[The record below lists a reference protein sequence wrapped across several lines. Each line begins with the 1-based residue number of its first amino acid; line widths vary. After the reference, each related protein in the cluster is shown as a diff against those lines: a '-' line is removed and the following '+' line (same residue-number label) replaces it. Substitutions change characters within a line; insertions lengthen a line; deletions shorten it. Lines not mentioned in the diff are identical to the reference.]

1 MDYITQIYTYRRT
14 DKIQEIVKKLYNKD
28 SNPECREYLLI
39 KFLRE
44 TCDSSQENIVSLKSL
59 IENLMCLAILKG
71 NINSYKYKTYKR
83 LAYILTI
90 IYGDVGLPPNIRD
103 IFYWPSRFT
112 TGMKNEIIHNL
123 AHSINDRNISNYWQR
138 CKLWRLEGVGKKSI
152 INIIHWKLYG
162 TLPELKN
169 IELKKENT
177 DNDTRNSQKDLLIKQ
192 LQDSVKRLVEDN
204 RSLRGS
210 EEIEECS
217 ICLDSEGTL
226 VPSKCGH
233 KFHTECL
240 VKWLE
245 NKNTCPNCRIN
256 LVD

>member
-1 MDYITQIYTYRRT
+1 MNYITNIYTYNRM
-14 DKIQEIVKKLYNKD
+14 DKVQEIVKKIYDKD
-28 SNPECREYLLI
+28 STPECPEYRLI

-71 NINSYKYKTYKR
+71 NTNNFVYKTYKR

-90 IYGDVGLPPNIRD
+90 IYGDVGLPPNIID

-112 TGMKNEIIHNL
+112 LENKNLIINNL
-123 AHSINDRNISNYWQR
+123 ADSINDRNISNYWQR
-138 CKLWRLEGVGKKSI
+138 CKLSILEGVGKKSI
-152 INIIHWKLYG
+152 INIVHWSLHG

-169 IELKKENT
+169 IDLKK
-177 DNDTRNSQKDLLIKQ
+177 DNPNNDARKSQKDLLIKQ
-192 LQDSVKRLVEDN
+192 LQDSVKKLVEDN

-210 EEIEECS
+210 EETEECS
-217 ICLDSEGTL
+217 ICLESEGTL

>member
-1 MDYITQIYTYRRT
+1 MDYITNIYTFRRM
-14 DKIQEIVKKLYNKD
+14 DEVQKIVKKIYNKD
-28 SNPECREYLLI
+28 STPECREYRLI

-71 NINSYKYKTYKR
+71 NTNNFVYKTYKK

-90 IYGDVGLPPNIRD
+90 IYGDVGLPPNIID
-103 IFYWPSRFT
+103 IFYWPSSFT
-112 TGMKNEIIHNL
+112 LEYKNRVISTL
-123 AHSINDRNISNYWQR
+123 GDSINRRSIYYSDF
-138 CKLWRLEGVGKKSI
+138 CRLSEIRGIGKKSI
-152 INIIHWKLYG
+152 INIVHWSLHG

-169 IELKKENT
+169 IDLKK
-177 DNDTRNSQKDLLIKQ
+177 DNPNNDARKSQKDLLIKQ

-210 EEIEECS
+210 EETEECS
-217 ICLDSEGTL
+217 ICLESEGTL